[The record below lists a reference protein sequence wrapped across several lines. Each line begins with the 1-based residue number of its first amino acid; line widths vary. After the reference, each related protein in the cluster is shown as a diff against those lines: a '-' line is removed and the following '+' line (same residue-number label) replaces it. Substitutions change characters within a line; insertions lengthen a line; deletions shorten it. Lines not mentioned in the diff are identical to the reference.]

1 MYLQKKGRL
10 TLDNKITK
18 KLLLSIIAT
27 GMLSFAGIVIETA
40 MNVAFPTIIKQF
52 SVTTS
57 TVQWLSTGVLLIVAI
72 IVPASSFLK
81 KSYKTKT
88 LFITAAILFFI
99 GLLIGSIAPNFGT
112 LLIARLLQGVG
123 IGISLPLMYNIILE
137 QVPFSKIGLMMGF
150 GALIT
155 AIGPALGPVFG
166 GVVCYYLNWRFI
178 FIFLI
183 PVIIISFI
191 LGVCAI
197 EQKAEPVKSDFDYL
211 SFVLLAI
218 SFICLILGVNS
229 ISHYGVLNIRFIGLI
244 FICLILISAF
254 IIRSSKTNKEF
265 INLAVFKNKI
275 FCWNLAAFF
284 ILQLENIGLSF
295 VLPNYTQITMGESI
309 LVSGLLFLPGDIFG
323 TSFAPLGGK
332 ILDVFGAKKPIM
344 SGMLF
349 VLVSFILF
357 SLFGTS
363 LNIYSII
370 IFFIIFRIGFGLSF
384 SNIMTNGI
392 NQAGKAL
399 HTDGNAVY
407 NTMQQLAGAIGV
419 AVMSTIVASS
429 QTSNLKI
436 SYAQKTALG
445 TQHVFVF
452 VAVLSA
458 IGLIML
464 SISFRIQSHN
474 KNK

>member
-1 MYLQKKGRL
+1 
-10 TLDNKITK
+10 
-18 KLLLSIIAT
+18 
-27 GMLSFAGIVIETA
+27 
-40 MNVAFPTIIKQF
+40 
-52 SVTTS
+52 
-57 TVQWLSTGVLLIVAI
+57 
-72 IVPASSFLK
+72 
-81 KSYKTKT
+81 
-88 LFITAAILFFI
+88 
-99 GLLIGSIAPNFGT
+99 
-112 LLIARLLQGVG
+112 
-123 IGISLPLMYNIILE
+123 MYNIILE
-137 QVPFSKIGLMMGF
+137 QVPLNKIGLMMGF

-191 LGVCAI
+191 LGIYAI

-211 SFVLLAI
+211 RFILLAI

-229 ISHYGVLNIRFIGLI
+229 ISHYGILNIHFIGLI
-244 FICLILISAF
+244 FICLILISVF
-254 IIRSSKTNKEF
+254 IIRSSKTSKEF
-265 INLAVFKNKI
+265 INLAVFKNKV
-275 FCWNLAAFF
+275 FCWNLAVFF

-309 LVSGLLFLPGDIFG
+309 LISGLLFLPGDIFG

-344 SGMLF
+344 SGMLL
-349 VLVSFILF
+349 VLISFILF

-370 IFFIIFRIGFGLSF
+370 IFFVIFRIGFGLCF

-392 NQAGKAL
+392 NQVGKAL

-419 AVMSTIVASS
+419 AVMSTIVANS

-452 VAVLSA
+452 VAILSA
-458 IGLIML
+458 MGLIML
-464 SISFRIQSHN
+464 SISFRMQSHN
-474 KNK
+474 QNK